1 MEKIKMQP
9 TRPED
14 ALLTDAFADFLEKC
28 RAKNLSEKTL
38 NIYTVHFKFFK
49 EYLSDPDKKASDIT
63 EDTLEGFILYLQN
76 RGCNDITV
84 QSYMRGVRCLCY
96 YLMEEGYLQRFK
108 IKLPKADKRIKET
121 YTDTE
126 LKKLL
131 KKPNVKTCEFNEYKT
146 WVFSNYLLATGNR
159 ISTVLSLQIKDLDF
173 ENETIQL
180 NKCKN
185 RKAQIVPMA
194 SSLKVILKEYLTYR
208 KGSPDDYVFCN
219 SYGGKGDI
227 RSYQEML
234 AKYNQK
240 FLLKVYLVT
249 CFNPDIT
256 FPSVSI
262 NGTNGSGKST
272 LSRIIKKIID
282 PSSNELE
289 TLPDTIDDLRV
300 RLNQDYY
307 LAFDNLSSISKKQS
321 DFLCAAITGVTSSNR
336 MKYTDNT
343 INSVYIK
350 RGMCLNGISPFVQKA
365 DLAERVLFFTAK
377 LIKDTSRISDMTFWK
392 DFSADLPYI
401 LGGIFDL
408 YSKAMKILPTV
419 KLQKLQRLADFH
431 LFGYAV
437 AEAMK
442 RGLGKKFNEVLEDNK
457 TRQMEITCQNAM
469 IISLVEDF
477 LKNEEDEGYWKGTM
491 SLLYKSLKDFMSQQ
505 NMTEEIYNPRTYP
518 KEANHLSR
526 VLHQYE
532 AAFASKGI
540 HFQSKK
546 NSKGNM
552 EIEITTDWLK
562 DDIGTIKRVPIITS
576 KT

>member
-1 MEKIKMQP
+1 MQT

-38 NIYTVHFKFFK
+38 NIYTVHFKFFR

-84 QSYMRGVRCLCY
+84 QSYMRGVRCFCY

-234 AKYNQK
+234 AKYGTTSILRMAGQSLSLTRWRSMTVSTSSRPFPRKNVWRSGIIGMNGRIQNMYRRRTK
-240 FLLKVYLVT
+240 PFLNRSKSSQPGGR
-249 CFNPDIT
+249 NA
-256 FPSVSI
+256 
-262 NGTNGSGKST
+262 GKS
-272 LSRIIKKIID
+272 
-282 PSSNELE
+282 
-289 TLPDTIDDLRV
+289 
-300 RLNQDYY
+300 
-307 LAFDNLSSISKKQS
+307 
-321 DFLCAAITGVTSSNR
+321 
-336 MKYTDNT
+336 
-343 INSVYIK
+343 
-350 RGMCLNGISPFVQKA
+350 
-365 DLAERVLFFTAK
+365 
-377 LIKDTSRISDMTFWK
+377 
-392 DFSADLPYI
+392 
-401 LGGIFDL
+401 
-408 YSKAMKILPTV
+408 
-419 KLQKLQRLADFH
+419 
-431 LFGYAV
+431 
-437 AEAMK
+437 
-442 RGLGKKFNEVLEDNK
+442 
-457 TRQMEITCQNAM
+457 
-469 IISLVEDF
+469 
-477 LKNEEDEGYWKGTM
+477 
-491 SLLYKSLKDFMSQQ
+491 
-505 NMTEEIYNPRTYP
+505 
-518 KEANHLSR
+518 
-526 VLHQYE
+526 
-532 AAFASKGI
+532 
-540 HFQSKK
+540 
-546 NSKGNM
+546 
-552 EIEITTDWLK
+552 
-562 DDIGTIKRVPIITS
+562 
-576 KT
+576 

>member
-1 MEKIKMQP
+1 MQP

-38 NIYTVHFKFFK
+38 NIYTVHFKFFR

-84 QSYMRGVRCLCY
+84 QSYMRGVRCFCY

-240 FLLKVYLVT
+240 RGVSKTSAHLYRH
-249 CFNPDIT
+249 T
-256 FPSVSI
+256 F
-262 NGTNGSGKST
+262 
-272 LSRIIKKIID
+272 
-282 PSSNELE
+282 
-289 TLPDTIDDLRV
+289 
-300 RLNQDYY
+300 
-307 LAFDNLSSISKKQS
+307 A
-321 DFLCAAITGVTSSNR
+321 
-336 MKYTDNT
+336 
-343 INSVYIK
+343 K
-350 RGMCLNGISPFVQKA
+350 RWILNGG
-365 DLAERVLFFTAK
+365 D
-377 LIKDTSRISDMTFWK
+377 
-392 DFSADLPYI
+392 
-401 LGGIFDL
+401 IF
-408 YSKAMKILPTV
+408 
-419 KLQKLQRLADFH
+419 RL
-431 LFGYAV
+431 
-437 AEAMK
+437 
-442 RGLGKKFNEVLEDNK
+442 
-457 TRQMEITCQNAM
+457 
-469 IISLVEDF
+469 
-477 LKNEEDEGYWKGTM
+477 
-491 SLLYKSLKDFMSQQ
+491 
-505 NMTEEIYNPRTYP
+505 
-518 KEANHLSR
+518 
-526 VLHQYE
+526 
-532 AAFASKGI
+532 
-540 HFQSKK
+540 
-546 NSKGNM
+546 
-552 EIEITTDWLK
+552 
-562 DDIGTIKRVPIITS
+562 
-576 KT
+576 